1 MTRSTKDY
9 YQYISAVAMILSGI
23 ILSFIS
29 FFFFFFLTNGVLW
42 YTAQALTFAGG
53 IFGISLYFRT
63 NLGEFKSDIKEFINT
78 KLKQYEK
85 EHRNH

>member
-29 FFFFFFLTNGVLW
+29 FFVKGDVTNGVLW

-63 NLGEFKSDIKEFINT
+63 NLGEFNSDIKQFINT
-78 KLKQYEK
+78 QMKQYEK

>member
-9 YQYISAVAMILSGI
+9 YQYICAVAMILSGI

-29 FFFFFFLTNGVLW
+29 FFVKGDVTNGVLW